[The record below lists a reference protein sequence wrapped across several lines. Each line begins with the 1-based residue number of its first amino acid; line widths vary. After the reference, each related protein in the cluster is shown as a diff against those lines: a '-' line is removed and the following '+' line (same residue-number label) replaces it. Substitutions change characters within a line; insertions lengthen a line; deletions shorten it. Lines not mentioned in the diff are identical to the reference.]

1 MLIIKPINPI
11 PNTPKKI
18 AAKVI
23 PYTSLSSFV
32 ILCSSINSSL
42 FLKIFN

>member
-1 MLIIKPINPI
+1 M

-23 PYTSLSSFV
+23 PYTNLSSFV
-32 ILCSSINSSL
+32 ILCSSINFL
-42 FLKIFN
+42 FIFENI